1 MSTASPSRSR
11 RVLHLSALGAAL
23 VSSLA
28 LSVVACSS
36 EDGGDPDVDPIAWVS
51 PTASSEIEVD
61 DAVQLTV
68 KVNEPAAKVVRFQ
81 LDGKEI
87 GVCDVSKEEDE
98 CHTGD
103 LFRTTFTFVS
113 AGKHQLTAVAPL
125 EGGDLSASLSVTVS
139 AGAPNNTNADAGE
152 GDASSEGDAS
162 DASVDAGP
170 GKDSG
175 PTTPPADRGFL
186 DPDKPSH
193 NVFGGVSWSVKN
205 QSVKVASPPSGSTS
219 AVAQCM
225 KTYGKSIIK
234 YADQYKVSR
243 ASVVATAITE
253 SNCTNPA
260 GSSDGL
266 SSGPMQVTGSTC
278 TGVVSGYTSAGCK
291 KKMHDDPDF
300 SFLVGV
306 KYMGSSYQLKQH
318 DHDPPKIAAAYNAGS
333 IRQSSANRWHMIV
346 TGNHIERFVGAYN
359 AYRDWETMN
368 GVAKASLEKE
378 LDLRPIKL
386 FAGEHVGSFEELP
399 SSATPG
405 QVYFVGNWATREGAF
420 VTFHDGAW
428 QAD

>member
-1 MSTASPSRSR
+1 MSTASRLRSR
-11 RVLHLSALGAAL
+11 HVLHLSALGATL

-36 EDGGDPDVDPIAWVS
+36 EDGGDPDVDRIAWVS

-68 KVNEPAAKVVRFQ
+68 KVNEHAARVVRFQ

-98 CHTGD
+98 CHSGD
-103 LFRTTFTFVS
+103 LFRTTFTFAS
-113 AGKHQLTAVAPL
+113 AGRHELTAVAPL
-125 EGGDLSASLSVTVS
+125 EGGDVSASLSITVGTS
-139 AGAPNNTNADAGE
+139 TTKGTSDDAGE
-152 GDASSEGDAS
+152 ADAQGKDDVSDGGDAS
-162 DASVDAGP
+162 P
-170 GKDSG
+170 PKDSG
-175 PTTPPADRGFL
+175 PTAPPPDRGFL

-243 ASVVATAITE
+243 GSVVATAITE

-278 TGVVSGYTSAGCK
+278 TGVVSGYTSAACK

-333 IRQSSANRWHMIV
+333 IRQSSANRWRMVV

-368 GVAKASLEKE
+368 GVQKASLEKE
-378 LDLRPIKL
+378 LELRPIKL
-386 FAGEHVGSFEELP
+386 FAGEHVRSFDELP
-399 SSATPG
+399 PSATPG
-405 QVYFVGNWATREGAF
+405 QVYFVGDWSTREGGF